1 MNDTFSCTRG
11 YPKSFLKTFP
21 LPVDLRAS
29 GTNSPFRASEVT
41 FRTLLN
47 MLYFL
52 YIVLAFSP
60 FIDAFPEVDL
70 LLPGFHDETL
80 QAGILSE
87 VICFPLR
94 KI

>member
-1 MNDTFSCTRG
+1 MISFSCTRG
-11 YPKSFLKTFP
+11 YPKSFLETFP
-21 LPVDLRAS
+21 LPVDLRTS
-29 GTNSPFRASEVT
+29 GANSPFRASEVT

>member
-1 MNDTFSCTRG
+1 MICIRG
-11 YPKSFLKTFP
+11 YPKSFLKIFP

-29 GTNSPFRASEVT
+29 GTNPPFRASEVT
-41 FRTLLN
+41 FRIFPN
-47 MLYFL
+47 MICFL
-52 YIVLAFSP
+52 YIFLAFSP
-60 FIDAFPEVDL
+60 FIGAFPEVDL

-87 VICFPLR
+87 VICFYLR